1 MDLPSAD
8 NHLTEQEKKRIEDF
22 SKLPEEI
29 QKHLLTYGAG
39 MLTSAKLAEAT
50 AQPA

>member
-1 MDLPSAD
+1 MPSAE
-8 NHLTEQEKKRIEDF
+8 NHLTDQERERIEDF
-22 SKLPEEI
+22 AKLPEEV

-39 MLTSAKLAEAT
+39 MLMSAKLAQA